1 MVLIA
6 RSLLLLCA
14 AALGVS
20 AQMTPE
26 QRLFDFQSIAALYA
40 KRYAPANWKL
50 QSLGVNIF
58 ELKPWADQV
67 RAAKSD
73 IEYFEIVS
81 RFVASFRDG
90 HTGFS
95 TPSRFLADL
104 GIYVDIYDGK
114 VLIEQIVRSR
124 VPADEYPFQ
133 VGDELVSLDG
143 KPVEELITELGAQQS
158 LSNPRTTRR
167 SAADAITF
175 RLQSEYPRAAELP
188 DESQIVVRRASGD
201 LETYTLP
208 WTKTGTP
215 LVSVGPV
222 NTPSFSR
229 AGEARQA
236 AVDPLGLL
244 REIQNW
250 SLPADRWQM
259 RQRPAAAIAS
269 AGRGW
274 RAFERSEAV
283 FETPERSFVTGL
295 GQRIPYYAPPAGFQV
310 RVGLASSDPF
320 LTGVYRSGQNRIG
333 LIRIPNFAPS
343 LPSSVVLNLLNN
355 EIAYMRANTDGLV
368 VDVTRNTGGGCI
380 GLDYAARLIPN
391 RFWFFGEQLRPTQSL
406 IATYDTYLN
415 AARQLGAEQ
424 WVIDTYEVRL
434 AELKSSLRENRAM
447 TGPIPACGSSLVSP
461 AFQPPSF
468 ENEPFTAPDGTVL
481 AYDKP
486 LIVLVD
492 EFSLSMG
499 DIFPAMM
506 QDNKRGPIVGMRT
519 GGLGGSVSA
528 WPAGFY
534 GEASA
539 TNTNSLVVRRDNVI
553 SPDMPAAPFVENI
566 GVIPDIE
573 LDYMTRS
580 NLLSRGRD
588 FVNAFTRII
597 DDEIA
602 KSKPQ

>member
-1 MVLIA
+1 MAVLA
-6 RSLLLLCA
+6 RSLILLCA

-26 QRLFDFQSIAALYA
+26 QRLFDFQTIAALYA

-67 RAAKSD
+67 RSAKSD

-95 TPSRFLADL
+95 TPSRFVADL
-104 GIYVDIYDGK
+104 GVYVDIYDGK
-114 VLIEQIVRSR
+114 VLVEQIVRSR
-124 VPADEYPFQ
+124 VPAERYPFE

-143 KPVEELITELGAQQS
+143 KPVEEWITELGAQQS

-167 SAADAITF
+167 AAADAITF
-175 RLQSEYPRAAELP
+175 RVQSEYPRAAELP

-201 LETYTLP
+201 LETYSLP

-236 AVDPLGLL
+236 AIDPLGLL

-250 SLPADRWQM
+250 SLPAERWQA
-259 RQRPAAAIAS
+259 RQRS
-269 AGRGW
+269 AQVAGTPGRGW
-274 RAFERSEAV
+274 RASERGQQA
-283 FETPERSFVTGL
+283 FETPDKAFVVGL
-295 GQRIPYYAPPAGFQV
+295 GQRIPYYAPPPGFQV
-310 RVGLASSDPF
+310 RVGLSSSDPF
-320 LTGVYRSGQNRIG
+320 LTGVYRSSKYRIG

-343 LPSSVVLNLLNN
+343 IPASAVLNLLNN
-355 EIAYMRANTDGLV
+355 EIAFLRANTDGLV
-368 VDVTRNTGGGCI
+368 VDVTRNNGGGCI
-380 GLDYAARLIPN
+380 GLDYAARLIPR
-391 RFWFFGEQLRPTQSL
+391 RFWFFGEQLRPTQSV
-406 IATYDTYLN
+406 IATYETYLN

-447 TGPIPACGSSLVSP
+447 TGPLPACGSMIVSA

-468 ENEPFTAPDGTVL
+468 EHEPFTASDGTVL

-519 GGLGGSVSA
+519 GGLGGSVSG

-534 GEASA
+534 GESTA
-539 TNTNSLVVRRDNVI
+539 TNTNSLVVRKDNVM
-553 SPDMPAAPFVENI
+553 SPDMPVAPFIENV

-573 LDYMTRS
+573 LDYMTRG
-580 NLLSRGRD
+580 NLMTRGRD
-588 FVNAFTRII
+588 FVNAFTRIL
-597 DDEIA
+597 DEEIE